1 MSLVDFWSLPTAQRP
16 MEDPDIDATPPS
28 EPGPT
33 EALIR
38 RAQAG
43 DEQAL
48 NDLFDSHYEE
58 LRRFVRRRLGPG
70 LRRQVD
76 DSQDI
81 LHSAMRGALKSLPDF
96 TPEGDDAWLR
106 WMGTIIT
113 HKIASKARHW
123 RAQKR
128 GEGRIAVGGTAGM
141 GLVGGADAGGP
152 APSDGLIAKEEQ
164 NRLYD
169 ALDMLPDARRELIV
183 KYHITKLS
191 LEELAKELECSQEAV
206 RQRILRAE
214 QALESALRKLA
225 NP

>member
-1 MSLVDFWSLPTAQRP
+1 MQ
-16 MEDPDIDATPPS
+16 EPDEAPPQA
-28 EPGPT
+28 GPT
-33 EALIR
+33 EELIR

-48 NDLFDSHYEE
+48 NDLFDAHYDE
-58 LRRFVRRRLGPG
+58 LRRFVRKRIGPG

-96 TPEGDDAWLR
+96 KPEGDEAWLR
-106 WMGTIIT
+106 WMGTIIVN
-113 HKIASKARHW
+113 KIASKARHW

-128 GEGRIAVGGTAGM
+128 GEGRINVGGTEG
-141 GLVGGADAGGP
+141 V
-152 APSDGLIAKEEQ
+152 GLIDRSEGSEQAPGAAAEAKEDQ
-164 NRLYD
+164 DRLYE
-169 ALDMLPDARRELIV
+169 ALDTLPDERRELLV

-191 LEELAKELECSQEAV
+191 LAELSVELDCTQEAV

-214 QALESALRKLA
+214 QALESALKRLDQDSK
-225 NP
+225 